1 MKKKIAII
9 GAGIGGLTLA
19 NLLQNNSNF
28 EFVVYEKNETLN
40 LNEGFGI
47 QLAVNSISVLN
58 QIGFSSLSKSEFFNP
73 SKLDFYSNKNKI
85 CDLDLTQFNTNAEK
99 YTTLKRSSLIKILKD
114 KLFSNLIRFNK
125 TIEGVEQNKNNI
137 KINFTDGETDE
148 VDYLVVSDGIFS
160 STKSIIENK
169 NHKLNYYGALAVR
182 TIVNR
187 KEVKDFDKNNISL
200 SMSSSAHAVLY
211 AINEKEHNLVTVIR
225 SKIKN
230 FEKINNLDF
239 IKTILKNSILKNN
252 NTLTSLF
259 EGDLA
264 CWPIY
269 TSEMPIISKFKNVF
283 YLGDAFYALA
293 PTMAQGASQSIEGAM
308 ELFEIFEK
316 DINDKQNLYFHTR
329 LNRVEKI
336 KKRSNFNYFVFHLSN
351 KLFVKFRN
359 VLIKK
364 LINNEKFIKNYLGR
378 VFRK

>member
-1 MKKKIAII
+1 MKKRIAII

-40 LNEGFGI
+40 LDEGFGI

-58 QIGFSSLSKSEFFNP
+58 QIGFSSLNKSEFFNP
-73 SKLDFYSNKNKI
+73 AKLDFYSNQDKI
-85 CDLDLTQFNTNAEK
+85 CDLDLTQFNTDTEK
-99 YTTLKRSSLIKILKD
+99 YTTLKRRSLIKFLKD

-125 TIEGVEQNKNNI
+125 TIEGVERNQNNI

-148 VDYLVVSDGIFS
+148 VDYLVVSDGVFS

-169 NHKLNYYGALAVR
+169 NYKPDYYGAVATR

-187 KEVKDFDKNNISL
+187 GEVKNFDKNNISL
-200 SMSSSAHAVLY
+200 LMSSNAHAVLY
-211 AINEKEHNLVTVIR
+211 ATNEKEHNLVTIIR
-225 SKIKN
+225 CKIKN

-239 IKTILKNSILKNN
+239 IKAILKNSILKNN
-252 NTLTSLF
+252 NALTSLF
-259 EGDLA
+259 DGDLA

-269 TSEMPIISKFKNVF
+269 ISEKPTVSKFKNVF
-283 YLGDAFYALA
+283 YLGDAFYTLP

-308 ELFEIFEK
+308 ELFEIFKK
-316 DINDKQNLYFHTR
+316 DINNKQNFYFNTR
-329 LNRVEKI
+329 LNRTNKI
-336 KKRSNFNYFVFHLSN
+336 NKRSNFNYFAFHLSN
-351 KLFVKFRN
+351 KFFVRLRN
-359 VLIKK
+359 ILIKI